1 MPVGLSWGIMAGMVF
16 LLWYYIT
23 LRLQNDAD
31 TQILGD
37 SHQIQ
42 EGFRALGY

>member
-1 MPVGLSWGIMAGMVF
+1 MPVGLSWGVMAGVVF
-16 LLWYYIT
+16 LSWYHIRLH
-23 LRLQNDAD
+23 LRNDAD